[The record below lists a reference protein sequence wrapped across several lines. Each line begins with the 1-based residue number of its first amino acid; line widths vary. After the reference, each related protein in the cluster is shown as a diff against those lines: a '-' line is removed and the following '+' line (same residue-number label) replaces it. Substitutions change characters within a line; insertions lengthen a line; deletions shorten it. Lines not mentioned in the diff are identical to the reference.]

1 MNINFNQQCGHGYVV
16 IDEYPCPGR
25 QHGFHDSM
33 NGCPN
38 HGFGNTYVVIDEYH
52 DSNHAGFYNRRYNN
66 RQWHPQFNARRPP
79 LLSSPRNRGGPP
91 GPRWRGNERRPFFLR
106 RNCRRPPFVFWT
118 PQVRSPLAQQPFLQ
132 GPQAQ
137 SQIRPESTRSPPR
150 TLKNVSL
157 ESSSQTS
164 QQAAAT
170 EPRVMV
176 TEPTEGALATDQ
188 RQLSS
193 KEPTQFAKDR
203 SLLTL
208 MTEPQQTSW
217 KAPPQTSKKAQL
229 QTSTKI
235 PPQTS
240 RKTPPKMSTKT
251 PPETLTKTPPSMSTK
266 TPPQTSTKTPP
277 KMSTQTPPR
286 TPPKTPAQTSTK
298 TPAQTSTK
306 TPAQTSTKTPAQ
318 ASTKALP
325 QTSWKTR
332 EQISFKAPEQTS
344 TKAPEQTSTKAPEQT
359 STKAP
364 EPTSTKA
371 SEQTSTEAL
380 EKVSTKTPQQ
390 ISAKAPQQISAKAPL
405 QTSTKIPTQVSTKNS
420 PLTTKETVPQKTD
433 VPTKTSKMTM
443 QKTEVLP
450 QTSTGVPLVTPAK
463 KEQQIAMRMSLKET
477 STSQVKVSLQGT
489 EPTPTAALQGMT
501 MSSSFQTPAKVP
513 QYAAPM
519 LLQKPTK
526 MTQQGMPINATQQGI
541 AKIIQKSAAEV
552 LEHRTSLN
560 VSLQSTWLAGAKTP
574 VQATKTGLS
583 TAVMTSQL
591 SPSKQPTTNTPQ
603 RPTTNAG
610 QSTAEPTPEDSS
622 ETSMN
627 QASLEVQQKTPV
639 RASLEVLRT
648 TSVQQHFAQ
657 QLCSSEERLASQ
669 ELSSR
674 GLKRKFS
681 SVVADAKL
689 DETSAKTPVVARI
702 VSMMHWTPC
711 ATGGYESPIIC
722 DTPMKGEGF
731 SSTGTRTEIPPV
743 PIGAVKEG
751 VVNCFADSGDNSFA
765 TIYSKTLSAHN
776 EGGASPSIATTKPAS
791 EVLQWA
797 VSTARVSVDRVRS
810 PDGNIEVSHQR
821 SHPFRAYSS
830 SLDYLDWSRAFDRE
844 ITSSTKA
851 GASTAAQIASATAC
865 DAVGYVKDNGEED
878 SLPDEPAT
886 GESDQETAS
895 VASTVIVLS
904 DYDDDDL
911 FIVSENNSKPRDRV
925 NKMKTSMCSKEQRKD
940 QANRSIRGK
949 QTKKDRRV
957 ELDAPSCHLVTDAV
971 IGNVLFELNTYT
983 ACCVLDMCEDSEAK
997 QKVLQLYTEGKQ
1009 AIGKTA
1015 YDLEIQRTV
1024 AKAVENKRI
1033 SWKGASGTLR
1043 KLAKIQWSVPSVQTD
1058 ALPIKFY
1065 LQKMQDEL
1073 IKAATT
1079 GS

>member
-66 RQWHPQFNARRPP
+66 RQWYPQFNARRPP

-91 GPRWRGNERRPFFLR
+91 GPPWRGSERRPFFPR
-106 RNCRRPPFVFWT
+106 RNCRRPPFIFWT
-118 PQVRSPLAQQPFLQ
+118 SQVRSPLVQQPFLQ

-137 SQIRPESTRSPPR
+137 SQIRPQSTHSPPR

-157 ESSSQTS
+157 ESSSETS

-170 EPRVMV
+170 EPRVTV
-176 TEPTEGALATDQ
+176 TETTEGTLATEQ

-203 SLLTL
+203 SMPTL
-208 MTEPQQTSW
+208 MTELQQTSW

-235 PPQTS
+235 SPQTS

-251 PPETLTKTPPSMSTK
+251 PPETLTKTPPRMWTK

-277 KMSTQTPPR
+277 KMSTHTPPQ

-306 TPAQTSTKTPAQ
+306 TSPKTLTKTP
-318 ASTKALP
+318 P

-344 TKAPEQTSTKAPEQT
+344 TKAPEQTLTKAPEQTLTKAPEQT

-364 EPTSTKA
+364 EPTSTMA
-371 SEQTSTEAL
+371 SKQSSTEAL
-380 EKVSTKTPQQ
+380 QKLSTKTPQQ
-390 ISAKAPQQISAKAPL
+390 ISAKAPQKISAKVPP
-405 QTSTKIPTQVSTKNS
+405 QTSTKIPTQMSTKSS
-420 PLTTKETVPQKTD
+420 PQTTKETVPQKTE
-433 VPTKTSKMTM
+433 VPTKTSKMKT

-450 QTSTGVPLVTPAK
+450 PTSTGVPLVTPAK
-463 KEQQIAMRMSLKET
+463 EAQQIAMRMSLKET
-477 STSQVKVSLQGT
+477 STSQVKVSLQAT

-560 VSLQSTWLAGAKTP
+560 ASLQSTWLAGAKTP
-574 VQATKTGLS
+574 IQATKTGLS

-591 SPSKQPTTNTPQ
+591 SPNKQPTTNTPQ

-610 QSTAEPTPEDSS
+610 QSTVEPTPEDSS

-627 QASLEVQQKTPV
+627 QTSLEVRQKTPV
-639 RASLEVLRT
+639 RASLEELRT
-648 TSVQQHFAQ
+648 TSAQQHFAQ
-657 QLCSSEERLASQ
+657 QLCSPEERLASQ

-702 VSMMHWTPC
+702 ASMMHWTPC

-722 DTPMKGEGF
+722 NTPMKGERF
-731 SSTGTRTEIPPV
+731 SSTGTGTEISPV
-743 PIGAVKEG
+743 PIDAVSEG
-751 VVNCFADSGDNSFA
+751 GVNCVADNGDNSIA
-765 TIYSKTLSAHN
+765 AIYSKALSAHN
-776 EGGASPSIATTKPAS
+776 KGGASPSIATTKPAS

-797 VSTARVSVDRVRS
+797 VSTARVSVDRVPS

-830 SLDYLDWSRAFDRE
+830 SLDYLEWSRAFDRE

-851 GASTAAQIASATAC
+851 GDSPAPQSASATAC
-865 DAVGYVKDNGEED
+865 DAVGYVKDNGRKD
-878 SLPDEPAT
+878 SLPDEPAR

-904 DYDDDDL
+904 DDDDEL

-925 NKMKTSMCSKEQRKD
+925 NKMNTSMCSKEQRKD

-949 QTKKDRRV
+949 QTKKDRSF
-957 ELDAPSCHLVTDAV
+957 EHNAPSCHLVTD
-971 IGNVLFELNTYT
+971 VLFELNTYT
-983 ACCVLDMCEDSEAK
+983 ACCVLDMCDDSKAK

-1024 AKAVENKRI
+1024 SEAVESKRI

-1043 KLAKIQWSVPSVQTD
+1043 KLAKIQWSVPCVQTD
-1058 ALPIKFY
+1058 ALPMRFY
-1065 LQKMQDEL
+1065 LQQMQDEL
-1073 IKAATT
+1073 VKAATT